1 MVQAKKKKK
10 TNALPNLIT
19 HQPNLGKVYSNAK
32 DSYESKNQLLIE
44 KRENADSNIVM
55 ILFNK
60 WF

>member
-1 MVQAKKKKK
+1 MVQAQEKQKHYLFNN
-10 TNALPNLIT
+10 TPA
-19 HQPNLGKVYSNAK
+19 NLGKVYSNAK

-60 WF
+60 